1 MRAPCLFARPQR
13 VTERQPLLIP
23 AAASARLPLRG
34 QMREEPRGNPFDRK
48 EKVAVPRNPRHLRR
62 CARLYRVMPQGQI
75 FLFQATNPQNG
86 LLKAR
91 LSSVSPHTQC
101 YPTTSLFNPILSSLL
116 LSPLPLL
123 LSTFHP
129 TFYTSTGPR
138 IFTTSSCSFCSCSTL
153 ILFKSIYFFV

>member
-23 AAASARLPLRG
+23 AAASARLPPRG
-34 QMREEPRGNPFDRK
+34 QMREEPRENPFDRK

-116 LSPLPLL
+116 CLPSPFSYPHFTPHFTLPQGLGSLQHLPVLSAPAAP
-123 LSTFHP
+123 
-129 TFYTSTGPR
+129 
-138 IFTTSSCSFCSCSTL
+138 
-153 ILFKSIYFFV
+153 